1 MKSASLAGLRIS
13 TGLLLIIWGL
23 IRVGAPDM
31 GAHVS
36 DKYYAG
42 LGAAHAVQ
50 VAWGVALLILGFL
63 VVIGLFRRY
72 VLPAQAVVL
81 VTGAFA
87 IWKYLLDP
95 LGLYLLTRE
104 TSQVLFFP
112 SLGIAFAT
120 LVLIAFRDEDHFAVD
135 ALIGRQKAVDPE
147 AA

>member
-1 MKSASLAGLRIS
+1 MKAMSLLGLRIS

-23 IRVGAPDM
+23 IRVGAPGT

-42 LGAAHAVQ
+42 LGSAHGIQ
-50 VAWGVALLILGFL
+50 VAWGVALLVLGGL
-63 VVIGLFRRY
+63 VVLGLFRRY
-72 VLPAQAVVL
+72 TLPVQAVVL
-81 VTGAFA
+81 VTGALA

-112 SLGIAFAT
+112 SLGIAFAA
-120 LVLIAFRDEDHFAVD
+120 LVLVAFRDDDHFCLD
-135 ALIGRQKAVDPE
+135 RLIDRSKLAETQD
-147 AA
+147 